1 MFVIKRDGTQE
12 KIFFDK
18 ITARNLKLASDLNIN
33 PEELSQEVIKG
44 LSNGMTT
51 REIDN
56 LSCENSLSKS
66 IYEPEYGILA
76 TRIAVNDLHK
86 TTPNTFSEYLQLV
99 KHLLQDR
106 VYNFAIKNI
115 NVIETAIDNNYDNKF
130 SYFGFKTIERSY
142 LLRNEKL
149 KIVERPQYMYMRIA
163 LGIHS
168 LFYDGINNKAVDDA
182 TECLNN
188 TLKTY
193 KKLREFKLSHA
204 SPTMFNSGLK
214 NGQLGSCFLLTCDDS
229 IDGIAKCW
237 RQCSFISKHSGG
249 IGFDITKVRSKGSKI
264 SGNNGVSNGICP
276 FIKVFDSLARAIN
289 QGGKREGK
297 IAIYLQPWHPDLNEF
312 LSIRKNT
319 TIEEIRAMDMNIA
332 LWIPDIFFE
341 RVKYVFEGKTNVKWS
356 FFCPKKYPQLVEL
369 WGQEFTD
376 EYLKLESQN
385 LFEFQ
390 TDMNKLINEIG
401 NIVSETGQPYMLSKD
416 NANYRNN
423 QMDIN
428 NKNLR
433 VITCSNLCTEI
444 YEYQNSNS
452 IASCNLA
459 SIGLTSHLIDDVLDI
474 NELRDTTELAVINL
488 NRIIDINFYPLP
500 EIIDNNNLLRPIGIG
515 IQGLSNVLFS
525 LNASW
530 IDINNKPTL
539 EATKIFHDISEN
551 IYYSALNASCN
562 LAKKHGK
569 YAYFDSSPLS
579 VGILSFDNSKCVK
592 PISISNTEWDN
603 LRNNIQKYGTLNS
616 LTTAYM
622 PTVSTAQI
630 LNNYECFEPITSNVF
645 NRQTKSGDF
654 PIINTYMYKDLNNL
668 NLWTPQLVDK
678 ILLHNGSIQ
687 NISEI
692 PDHLKLKYKTV
703 WEIKNNAIVKLTH
716 IFSSFTD
723 QGLSFN
729 IYLDKPTP
737 KKLWNLW
744 LDCWN
749 KGFKTLSYY
758 TRSKPAVDPIK
769 FNILNKTST
778 VNNNLST
785 TREAELTSKN
795 ITVNG
800 KTYICED
807 GSCCS
812 G

>member
-1 MFVIKRDGTQE
+1 MQKVNHSMYVVKRDGSQE
-12 KIFFDK
+12 KIYFDK

-66 IYEPEYGILA
+66 VYEPEYGILA

-86 TTPNTFSEYLQLV
+86 TTPNTFNEYLQLV
-99 KHLLQDR
+99 KHLLKDN
-106 VYNFAIKNI
+106 VYNFAMKNI
-115 NVIETAIDNNYDNKF
+115 NIIENIIDNSYDNNF

-142 LLRNEKL
+142 LLRNEQL
-149 KIVERPQYMYMRIA
+149 KIIERPQYMYMRIA

-168 LFYDGINNKAVDDA
+168 PFYDGINNKVIDDEL
-182 TECLNN
+182 ECLNN

-204 SPTMFNSGLK
+204 SPTMFNCGLK
-214 NGQLGSCFLLTCDDS
+214 TGQLASCFLLTCDDS
-229 IDGIAKCW
+229 IDGITKCW
-237 RQCSFISKHSGG
+237 RQCSFISKYSGG
-249 IGFDITKVRSKGSKI
+249 IGFDITRVRSKNSKI
-264 SGNNGVSNGICP
+264 AGNNGISNGICP

-319 TIEEIRAMDMNIA
+319 TIEEIRAMDINIA

-341 RVKYVFEGKTNVKWS
+341 RVKLVFTGNVDVKWS
-356 FFCPKKYPQLVEL
+356 FFCSKKYPQLVDL

-376 EYLKLESQN
+376 EYLKLEAENKYEYQV
-385 LFEFQ
+385 
-390 TDMNKLINEIG
+390 DMNKLLNEIG
-401 NIVSETGQPYMLSKD
+401 NVVSETGQPYMLSKD
-416 NANYRNN
+416 NANHRNN

-428 NKNLR
+428 NKTTRAIN
-433 VITCSNLCTEI
+433 CSNLCTEI

-459 SIGLTSHLIDDVLDI
+459 SIGLSSHVINNKLDI
-474 NELRDTTELAVINL
+474 NELRDTTELCVINL
-488 NRIIDINFYPLP
+488 NRIIDINYPPLT
-500 EIIDNNNLLRPIGIG
+500 EIVENNKLLRPIGIG

-525 LNASW
+525 TNTSW
-530 IDINNKPTL
+530 VDINDKPTF
-539 EATKIFHDISEN
+539 EAINTFHDIAEN
-551 IYYSALNASCN
+551 IYYFALKSSCD
-562 LAKKHGK
+562 LAKKFNK
-569 YAYFDSSPLS
+569 YELFDSSPLAN
-579 VGILSFDNSKCVK
+579 GILAFDNEKCLK
-592 PISISNTEWDN
+592 PMSILNEDWDN
-603 LRNNIQKYGTLNS
+603 LRNEIKMYGTLNS

-645 NRQTKSGDF
+645 VRQTKSGDF
-654 PIINTYMYKDLNNL
+654 PIINHYMYKDLHKI
-668 NLWTPQLVDK
+668 NLWNNEIVNK
-678 ILLHNGSIQ
+678 ILLNNGSIQ
-687 NISEI
+687 TINEI
-692 PDHLKLKYKTV
+692 PIELKLKYKTV
-703 WEIKNNAIVKLTH
+703 WEIKNNVIVKLTH

-758 TRSKPAVDPIK
+758 TRSKPASEAIK

-778 VNNNLST
+778 IKTINN
-785 TREAELTSKN
+785 KN
-795 ITVNG
+795 
-800 KTYICED
+800 YICDD

-812 G
+812 A